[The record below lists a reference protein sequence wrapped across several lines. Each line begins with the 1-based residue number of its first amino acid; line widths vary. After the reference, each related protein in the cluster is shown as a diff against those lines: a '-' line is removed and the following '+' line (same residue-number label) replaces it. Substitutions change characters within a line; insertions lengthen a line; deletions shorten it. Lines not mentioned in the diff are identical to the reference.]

1 MVQRSGAAPRG
12 SLHLMQAAILPWR
25 AALGSAQ
32 ARPGRPASAPADGV
46 VVRLALLRGA
56 PAEPGPAGDAA
67 FIAQGQALAAR
78 GRRASLF
85 AGEDLPPG

>member
-25 AALGSAQ
+25 
-32 ARPGRPASAPADGV
+32 
-46 VVRLALLRGA
+46 
-56 PAEPGPAGDAA
+56 AEPGPAGDAA